1 MKSLNSQKLRIKLT
15 KKRQKKEEEEE
26 EEYLVEEKEGE
37 EGLEGVHG
45 GLLKLRSEENCDD
58 HGNWEKKGK
67 EVKGRVSVEAEKCL
81 PSTLLLPPL
90 TPGNQRARVREIFPE
105 N

>member
-37 EGLEGVHG
+37 EGLEGIHG
-45 GLLKLRSEENCDD
+45 GLKLRSEENCDD
-58 HGNWEKKGK
+58 HGNWEEKGK

>member
-45 GLLKLRSEENCDD
+45 TKDNQVISNAL
-58 HGNWEKKGK
+58 
-67 EVKGRVSVEAEKCL
+67 VVSIAFLVVTIVAH
-81 PSTLLLPPL
+81 
-90 TPGNQRARVREIFPE
+90 IYI
-105 N
+105 